1 MSQQRAGTA
10 GLTPSG
16 RWAAGL
22 SVGSLVAAWL
32 LPSSALAL
40 WGAAG
45 VLLVAA
51 AWGWAQVTRDGIA
64 RGGLAARFDPPAP
77 ARSNEPM
84 PMRARQPV
92 RVPLRLTLSRT
103 IRVAGL
109 RLEPVVTPTLTAT
122 LLADNSPASQDAAP
136 WSLSLRAARV
146 GDAWVHGLRVTATG
160 AAGLARVTAWVP
172 ATLAVRVA
180 PHRFPTRGTRLRPS
194 AVRAALQDHA
204 SLAFSRRRG
213 MGMEIRELRDH
224 VPGDPFKHI
233 AWRASARRG
242 RLVSREFESDLAMS
256 AWVLLDVSP
265 SMFWGPMGR
274 TRVDFALEL
283 AHDLFDVVLRRRDRA
298 GLVVFDEEVRLQIE
312 PGTGR
317 AHMLRLLDGLLEV
330 PHLVHAG
337 RTELGRGE
345 LAERV
350 AAWFETHE
358 GIRFHLPAT
367 PAGGGAPTMGTLDV
381 HRMAS
386 LARERV
392 ETLVRRRGRTR
403 PVVPLDSYVADPV
416 ESALR
421 AFCRH
426 AGIPLP
432 LDPVARPGA
441 QGRGFETAAR
451 AVLSARGGPH
461 TIIVVS
467 DFYSADDPDLLRR
480 AALAARR
487 KRHHL
492 IAFCPWDPAFE
503 GPALDDAAPPE
514 TRALS
519 RAVRE
524 AQRLRILHHLDA
536 AQAVLR
542 PAGATFLRCGPE
554 DVLPKLLARLRHV
567 A

>member
-1 MSQQRAGTA
+1 VSPPRAGTTE
-10 GLTPSG
+10 LTSAG
-16 RWAAGL
+16 RWLAGL
-22 SVGSLVAAWL
+22 SAGSLAAAWAL
-32 LPSSALAL
+32 SSPALAL

-45 VLLVAA
+45 ALAVAA
-51 AWGWAQVTRDGIA
+51 AWGWAALALAGVA
-64 RGGLAARFDPPAP
+64 RGGITARL
-77 ARSNEPM
+77 EPLSPTRPGEPL
-84 PMRARQPV
+84 PMRTHQPV
-92 RVPLRLTLSRT
+92 RVPLHLEVSRALRVGGLT
-103 IRVAGL
+103 I
-109 RLEPVVTPTLTAT
+109 EPVTTPTLTAT
-122 LLADNSPASQDAAP
+122 LAFRDPPGDHPP
-136 WSLSLRAARV
+136 WTLSLEADRV
-146 GDAWVHGLRVTATG
+146 GDAWLHGLRVRATG

-172 ATLAVRVA
+172 SSLVVRVT
-180 PHRFPTRGTRLRPS
+180 PRRFPTRGARLRPS
-194 AVRAALQDHA
+194 AARAALQDHA

-242 RLVSREFESDLAMS
+242 KLVSREFESDLALS

-265 SMFWGPMGR
+265 SMFWGPTGG

-298 GLVVFDEEVRLQIE
+298 GLIVFDEDVRLQID

-337 RTELGRGE
+337 RTELGREE

-350 AAWFETHE
+350 AAWFETQE
-358 GIRFHLPAT
+358 GIRFNLPLT
-367 PAGGGAPTMGTLDV
+367 PPWEDAPDMGTLDV

-392 ETLVRRRGRTR
+392 DALLRRRGRTR
-403 PVVPLDSYVADPV
+403 PVLPVDAYAADPV

-432 LDPVARPGA
+432 MDPVARPGA
-441 QGRGFETAAR
+441 QGRGLETATR

-461 TIIVVS
+461 TVVVVS
-467 DFYSADDPDLLRR
+467 DFFSADDPELLRR

-503 GPALDDAAPPE
+503 GAIPE
-514 TRALS
+514 TGAPLE
-519 RAVRE
+519 RAVLE
-524 AQRLRILHHLDA
+524 AQRLRVLHHLEA

-554 DVLPKLLARLRHV
+554 DVLPKLLTRLRHV